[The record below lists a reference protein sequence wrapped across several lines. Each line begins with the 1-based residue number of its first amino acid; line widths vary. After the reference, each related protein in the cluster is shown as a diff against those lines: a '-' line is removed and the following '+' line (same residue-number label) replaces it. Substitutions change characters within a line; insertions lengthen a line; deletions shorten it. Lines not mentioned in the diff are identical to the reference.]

1 MTDTT
6 TAPGIDDLQTLAR
19 RALEAAEEREGMI
32 AVAESCT
39 GGEIASLLTG
49 VEGLSHAFDRG
60 FITYS
65 EKAKSDMLGI
75 DSAVIERVSAVSE
88 EVGRLMAK
96 HTLARSDALA
106 SVAVT
111 GYIGGCADADENGLV
126 HIVAMSRGGGAFH
139 RECHFGD
146 VSRDQGTALTSQAA
160 LELLIEAIE
169 ATG

>member
-1 MTDTT
+1 MQIPTR
-6 TAPGIDDLQTLAR
+6 GELEGLAR
-19 RALEAAEEREGMI
+19 RALTTAENKDGTI
-32 AVAESCT
+32 SVSESCT

-65 EKAKSDMLGI
+65 EPAKSEMLDI
-75 DSAVIERVSAVSE
+75 DPAIIPRAGAVSE
-88 EVGRLMAK
+88 EVGRLMALR
-96 HTLARSDALA
+96 TLARSDAIA

-111 GYIGGCADADENGLV
+111 GFIGGCPDGDENGLV

-146 VSRDQGTALTSQAA
+146 VSRDEGTALTSRVA
-160 LELLIEAIE
+160 LELLVEALD
-169 ATG
+169 AAG